1 MKADMH
7 IHTTFSSD
15 GSIDPYEAVEVAV
28 ERGFGCI
35 AISDHNSFEAYD
47 LIKDDGR
54 LIVVPAI
61 EVSSSEGHILAYGI
75 DREIQPRLS
84 ARETIEEIHDA
95 GGYAFAAHPYR
106 WWSGLGEEATLSN
119 PFDGIEAGN
128 ARSYRRDN
136 RSALALSKIMGC
148 PVSAGSDAHTI
159 DQLGKGYIVLPDGL
173 KTWQE
178 VIETMMSSPQEI
190 VTSNRSVNS
199 TLRYGVKAIGLWAS
213 RGFRRM

>member
-1 MKADMH
+1 MKADLH

-15 GSIDPYEAVEVAV
+15 ASIDPYEAVEVAV
-28 ERGFGCI
+28 ERGLRCI
-35 AISDHNSFEAYD
+35 AIADHNSFEAYD

-54 LIVVPAI
+54 VIVVPAV

-75 DREIQPRLS
+75 NREIQPRLS
-84 ARETIEEIHDA
+84 ARETIDDIHDA

-136 RSALALSKIMGC
+136 RSALALSKRMDC

-159 DQLGKGYIVLPDGL
+159 DQLGKGYLVLPDGL
-173 KTWQE
+173 KTWQD
-178 VIETMMSSPQEI
+178 VIETMMTSPQEV
-190 VTSNRSVNS
+190 VTANRSVSS
-199 TLRYGVKAIGLWAS
+199 TIRYGVRAIGLWIS